1 MGTNIRAF
9 ILFLVIQPASV
20 SGQKLNP
27 WTVGDLQC
35 YTKELSNDSTA
46 YYYYEEGLPFTHLY
60 YHEFGIAQ
68 DEASEVYLISSELFP
83 TVESSASMA
92 LMLYRPYAL
101 SAQHQEFHY
110 QGDLA
115 QWNEV
120 EFMADRDIIIIATA
134 TKADRTAELT
144 VQRMGDHVDWFII
157 VNQDEPSE
165 VPGASSLCSL

>member
-1 MGTNIRAF
+1 MN
-9 ILFLVIQPASV
+9 
-20 SGQKLNP
+20 LNP
-27 WTVGDLQC
+27 TITAILVSLTITQPLIAQINPWAVGDLQC

-157 VNQDEPSE
+157 VNKDEPSE

>member
-1 MGTNIRAF
+1 MGTSIRVI

-46 YYYYEEGLPFTHLY
+46 YYYYEEGLPFTHLF

-92 LMLYRPYAL
+92 LMLFRPYAL
-101 SAQHQEFHY
+101 SAQNQEFLY

-120 EFMADRDIIIIATA
+120 GFMADREIIVIATA
-134 TKADRTAELT
+134 TKANRTAELT
-144 VQRMGDHVDWFII
+144 VQRMGDNVDWFII

-165 VPGASSLCSL
+165 VLGASSLCSL